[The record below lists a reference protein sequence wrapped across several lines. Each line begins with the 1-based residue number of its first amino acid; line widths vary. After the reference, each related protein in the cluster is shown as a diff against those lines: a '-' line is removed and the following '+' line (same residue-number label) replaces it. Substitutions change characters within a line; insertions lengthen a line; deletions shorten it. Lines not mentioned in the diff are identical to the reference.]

1 MITVVSII
9 TFIHAK
15 LILIFGAII
24 IILHDVVTLHE
35 GLFISL
41 LWQQRHYTTL
51 SVTITL
57 QPVLLSGNSMV
68 DESKVTA
75 PNTMKHFSVTAAAY
89 H

>member
-1 MITVVSII
+1 MITVVCII
-9 TFIHAK
+9 TFINAK
-15 LILIFGAII
+15 LILIFEAII
-24 IILHDVVTLHE
+24 IIVNDVVTLHE
-35 GLFISL
+35 WLFISL

-57 QPVLLSGNSMV
+57 QPVLLSGSSMV

-89 H
+89 W